1 MEQVGDR
8 SRSEFP
14 IHQGSTHTPAIN
26 RHPPASNAAPPW
38 ASSNQDGRQMAS
50 SVFGGYFDES
60 TDNLGGQVSPG
71 CAPPGGMGFPG
82 DGEDRR
88 PSIASATTI
97 SSQGSRGSMG
107 GKFSKKLQGFF
118 GEEIANDPSSKRY
131 GYSRQNSETSSL
143 KNPLPGYGSSSS
155 RNRNNSM
162 NDAMLRGSGAGSPT
176 DSRPRTPSHP
186 PSSEVTPWVYQDP
199 QVRSGKEHVNITQE
213 VAANNSGRRQWERL
227 PRSKP
232 SRARAGRT
240 SLPSAATNCTSP
252 DTDTIAA
259 TTRRCRVDLDFH

>member
-1 MEQVGDR
+1 MEQVNDR
-8 SRSEFP
+8 SHSEFP

-26 RHPPASNAAPPW
+26 RQPPSANAAPPW
-38 ASSNQDGRQMAS
+38 ANSTLDGRQTAS

-107 GKFSKKLQGFF
+107 GKFTKKLQGFF

-143 KNPLPGYGSSSS
+143 KNPPPGYGSSSS

-176 DSRPRTPSHP
+176 NSRPRTPSHP

-199 QVRSGKEHVNITQE
+199 QVRSWMGEVNLIQE
-213 VAANNSGRRQWERL
+213 VAANSLAGGSEQDF
-227 PRSKP
+227 
-232 SRARAGRT
+232 RANRAEQEQV
-240 SLPSAATNCTSP
+240 AQA
-252 DTDTIAA
+252 
-259 TTRRCRVDLDFH
+259 FHWRP